1 MADGAEL
8 GLRIRGGIEFG
19 IGIFIAS
26 VDEDSGAD
34 RAGFQVR
41 VFFQGLFFLFFS
53 WVFQVYSRACR
64 QKNTFCEELKLLNYS
79 VTTYNQHIFGLKV
92 FSRNI

>member
-41 VFFQGLFFLFFS
+41 VFF
-53 WVFQVYSRACR
+53 
-64 QKNTFCEELKLLNYS
+64 
-79 VTTYNQHIFGLKV
+79 
-92 FSRNI
+92 